1 MPQLSPLWLL
11 KYLPNMPASH
21 VAIFND
27 LRGPNN
33 SITLREAASNV
44 AVGEAFRTIVRGHAE
59 VMIAG
64 ATGTR
69 VHPMKA
75 IHAIQTEQ
83 LAMNGVEPA
92 KASRPFDLHRKGM
105 VLGEGAAAVVVE
117 ELAHAQARGAT
128 IYGEIIGHA
137 SSQVTDQNSIAQRD
151 RALANVM
158 RMTLADADATTAD
171 VGHIHAHGLGTHSC
185 DAEEATAI
193 RQVFGTR
200 ADEVP
205 VAAAKS
211 NFGNLGAAG
220 GLVEL
225 IGSLLAMQHGNLFPI
240 LNFQTPD
247 PACPILAANPGMSPG
262 RSVLN
267 LSVTPQGQAS
277 AILVRAWKP
286 DA

>member
-1 MPQLSPLWLL
+1 
-11 KYLPNMPASH
+11 
-21 VAIFND
+21 
-27 LRGPNN
+27 
-33 SITLREAASNV
+33 
-44 AVGEAFRTIVRGHAE
+44 
-59 VMIAG
+59 
-64 ATGTR
+64 
-69 VHPMKA
+69 
-75 IHAIQTEQ
+75 
-83 LAMNGVEPA
+83 
-92 KASRPFDLHRKGM
+92 
-105 VLGEGAAAVVVE
+105 VVVE